1 MVGTSSTFKPPWLNL
16 MASMDF
22 LRPTPIL
29 VVACRVWL
37 AVPDLMAAFF
47 RTGMAVGGSCDAG
60 TLDARDGTGLRGDR
74 PKRPAKSPGRAR
86 RVRYRQPLPPPF
98 PPPETIRWRRA
109 APVLFFPQQ
118 PGPGRWE
125 SPPSPPPPPGP

>member
-1 MVGTSSTFKPPWLNL
+1 

-86 RVRYRQPLPPPF
+86 RVWHVHALRPHFRPRATVQ
-98 PPPETIRWRRA
+98 RRPA
-109 APVLFFPQQ
+109 ARVLF
-118 PGPGRWE
+118 RR
-125 SPPSPPPPPGP
+125 

>member
-1 MVGTSSTFKPPWLNL
+1 

-74 PKRPAKSPGRAR
+74 PKRPAKSPDRAR
-86 RVRYRQPLPPPF
+86 RGRDVHPIPPPLR
-98 PPPETIRWRRA
+98 PRATGRGGRA
-109 APVLFFPQQ
+109 ARL
-118 PGPGRWE
+118 
-125 SPPSPPPPPGP
+125 SS

>member
-1 MVGTSSTFKPPWLNL
+1 

-86 RVRYRQPLPPPF
+86 RVRYVHALRPHFWPR
-98 PPPETIRWRRA
+98 ETVRWRRA
-109 APVLFFPQQ
+109 GRLFFFPKHS
-118 PGPGRWE
+118 GRGRWGR
-125 SPPSPPPPPGP
+125 SPVPPPPPGPHHAG

>member
-1 MVGTSSTFKPPWLNL
+1 

-74 PKRPAKSPGRAR
+74 PKRPAKSPDRARRGRAR
-86 RVRYRQPLPPPF
+86 TRLRPRF
-98 PPPETIRWRRA
+98 PARATGWRPRA
-109 APVLFFPQQ
+109 GSAFSF
-118 PGPGRWE
+118 RA
-125 SPPSPPPPPGP
+125 

>member
-1 MVGTSSTFKPPWLNL
+1 

-47 RTGMAVGGSCDAG
+47 RMGMAVGGSCDAG
-60 TLDARDGTGLRGDR
+60 TLDTRDGTGLRGDR
-74 PKRPAKSPGRAR
+74 PERPAKSPDRAR
-86 RVRYRQPLPPPF
+86 RVRHVHP
-98 PPPETIRWRRA
+98 IRPHLRPRA
-109 APVLFFPQQ
+109 TVQI
-118 PGPGRWE
+118 GRASCRE
-125 SPPSPPPPPGP
+125 RGGDS

>member
-1 MVGTSSTFKPPWLNL
+1 

-60 TLDARDGTGLRGDR
+60 TLDARDGAGLLGDR
-74 PKRPAKSPGRAR
+74 PKRPAQSPGRAR
-86 RVRYRQPLPPPF
+86 RARCV
-98 PPPETIRWRRA
+98 
-109 APVLFFPQQ
+109 
-118 PGPGRWE
+118 
-125 SPPSPPPPPGP
+125 PPPPPPFLPRKRVRSGRAASSTFCPVL

>member
-1 MVGTSSTFKPPWLNL
+1 

-47 RTGMAVGGSCDAG
+47 RMGMAVGGSCDAG
-60 TLDARDGTGLRGDR
+60 TLDTRDGTGLRGDR
-74 PKRPAKSPGRAR
+74 PERPAKSPDRAR
-86 RVRYRQPLPPPF
+86 RGWPGHPVRPPLRP
-98 PPPETIRWRRA
+98 RWTVRWGRPARR
-109 APVLFFPQQ
+109 LSDQQ
-118 PGPGRWE
+118 HRGR
-125 SPPSPPPPPGP
+125 GRC

>member
-1 MVGTSSTFKPPWLNL
+1 

-74 PKRPAKSPGRAR
+74 PKRPAKSPDRAR
-86 RVRYRQPLPPPF
+86 RVRHVHALRPDFRPR
-98 PPPETIRWRRA
+98 ETVRRRRGA
-109 APVLFFPQQ
+109 RLLFFEQYRARRGREAHAARPPCPRPQH
-118 PGPGRWE
+118 
-125 SPPSPPPPPGP
+125 

>member
-1 MVGTSSTFKPPWLNL
+1 

-74 PKRPAKSPGRAR
+74 PKRPAKSPDRAR
-86 RVRYRQPLPPPF
+86 RVRHVHALRPDFRPR
-98 PPPETIRWRRA
+98 ETVRRRRA
-109 APVLFFPQQ
+109 ARLLSFEKHPAPN
-118 PGPGRWE
+118 GPE
-125 SPPSPPPPPGP
+125 PLAASPHPPW